1 MDKLLTRT
9 SLCVC
14 KYTISMFML
23 GSVGCFDFDALTR
36 GSDLGT
42 RTDAAAANAD
52 LLPHWSETCINLP
65 DGPQTLFM
73 AADPAKPWAA
83 RCVGGLAYLLLAR
96 TGGDAN
102 YSQYTAGG
110 YSIGQDVVTRYAAV
124 RLDPVSLLVD
134 VSDQTFSISSG
145 VLQGS
150 GERVSSM
157 PYGVA
162 MDCVSKQTATGKAN
176 IDLRDTPF
184 SIRDNVFAAGG
195 LQTAGAAALSPDGK
209 VADLVGGG
217 ECGWEAAG
225 SYSRAPINKAGGFQ
239 LPLRY
244 GSQ

>member
-1 MDKLLTRT
+1 MGKSVAI
-9 SLCVC
+9 SLCRQILQLLL
-14 KYTISMFML
+14 IS
-23 GSVGCFDFDALTR
+23 SAGCFDFDALTR
-36 GSDLGT
+36 GSDLGA
-42 RTDAAAANAD
+42 RADAGGSAD
-52 LLPHWSETCINLP
+52 LLPRRAETCADLP
-65 DGPQTLFM
+65 DGSQTLFV

-83 RCVGGLAYLLLAR
+83 RCVGGRAYLPLAR
-96 TGGDAN
+96 VGAGAN

-110 YSIGQDVVTRYAAV
+110 YSIGQDVVTRYTAV
-124 RLDPVSLLVD
+124 RLDPVSLFVD
-134 VSDQTFSISSG
+134 VSDQTFSTSSG

-184 SIRDNVFAAGG
+184 AIRDNVFAAGG
-195 LQTAGAAALSPDGK
+195 LQTAGATALSADGK

-225 SYSRAPINKAGGFQ
+225 SYGSAPVNKAGGFQ

-244 GSQ
+244 SPQ